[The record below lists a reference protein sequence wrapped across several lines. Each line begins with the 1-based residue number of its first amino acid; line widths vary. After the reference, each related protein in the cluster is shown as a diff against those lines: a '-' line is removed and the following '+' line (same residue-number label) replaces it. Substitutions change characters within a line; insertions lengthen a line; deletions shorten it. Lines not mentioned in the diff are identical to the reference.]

1 MSQYTK
7 LMIEKG
13 DMLVSN
19 NTYTVVFTLIMCSI
33 ISFTLAGT
41 SQLLQEKRDLN
52 RQIDMQ
58 KNILN
63 AAGKNFTGSEEIQEA
78 YKKFVSPILISSK
91 GDILPAENEDE
102 GALKIFQIKNK
113 DDSTKIDAY
122 VYSVL
127 GKGLWSK
134 LHGFLAVNST
144 GQEVIGLAFF
154 DHGETPGL
162 GAEIEKKWFCD
173 NFVGKKLYKDNK
185 LVGIT
190 VAKGKAKNHPT
201 YKSMSNHIV
210 DGISGATITSKGVE
224 KMLSK
229 DPLKYH
235 NFFNK

>member
-1 MSQYTK
+1 
-7 LMIEKG
+7 MIEKG

-91 GDILPAENEDE
+91 GDILPAENEGE

-122 VYSVL
+122 VYIVL

-162 GAEIEKKWFCD
+162 
-173 NFVGKKLYKDNK
+173 
-185 LVGIT
+185 
-190 VAKGKAKNHPT
+190 
-201 YKSMSNHIV
+201 
-210 DGISGATITSKGVE
+210 
-224 KMLSK
+224 
-229 DPLKYH
+229 
-235 NFFNK
+235 

>member
-1 MSQYTK
+1 M
-7 LMIEKG
+7 
-13 DMLVSN
+13 SN
-19 NTYTVVFTLIMCSI
+19 NTYTVVFTLLMCTI

-41 SQLLQEKRDLN
+41 SQLLQERRVLN
-52 RQIDMQ
+52 QQIDVQ

-63 AAGKNFTGSEEIQEA
+63 AAGKTFTSSDEIQDA
-78 YKKFVSPILISSK
+78 YKKFVSPIFISKK
-91 GDILPAENEDE
+91 GDIVTAENDST
-102 GALKIFQIKNK
+102 LKIFKVVNK

-122 VYSVL
+122 VYRVL

-144 GQEVIGLAFF
+144 GQQVIGLAFF
-154 DHGETPGL
+154 AHGETPGL

-173 NFVGKKLYKDNK
+173 NFVGKQLYKDNK

-224 KMLSK
+224 KMLST